1 MIMTGTCR
9 RSGLDWG
16 ARTWLIPPSLE
27 VSLRQRLART
37 WWRII
42 MVIQLKH
49 KLEITWFEEV
59 PLDAA
64 LGGDPQLNVTNL
76 LNIVINMASHERQN
90 C

>member
-1 MIMTGTCR
+1 
-9 RSGLDWG
+9 
-16 ARTWLIPPSLE
+16 
-27 VSLRQRLART
+27 
-37 WWRII
+37 